1 MTSSK
6 DTTKDTSSSL
16 PADLLTAEAQ
26 LQGAVVAALASGV
39 SRRWSANL
47 RFENL
52 RILPVALRLAR
63 ALLAK
68 DCSVLIVWPDAGAAA
83 LARRDADDLSAITLD
98 FNQLK
103 RKESSTPDTRVLLAV
118 GPQPSDYDDFE
129 AVCDGHAGP
138 VVMLNGRLEDAAVG
152 IGSVARERRRGFV
165 ATWQQ
170 AYWLQPLDGG
180 ALLRSYPETWQLFRL
195 DPDGYRPLS
204 IFETRPDPETIAAVL
219 AGEDPDGLKQ
229 QLKSVDRFLDGLQN

>member
-1 MTSSK
+1 MTSSE
-6 DTTKDTSSSL
+6 DTTSSL
-16 PADLLTAEAQ
+16 PADLLMAEAQ
-26 LQGAVVAALASGV
+26 LQNAVIAALASGAA
-39 SRRWSANL
+39 RRWSANL

-52 RILPVALRLAR
+52 RVLPVALRLAR

-68 DCSVLIVWPDAGAAA
+68 DCPVLVVWPDAGAAA
-83 LARRDADDLSAITLD
+83 LARRDADDLSAVTMD

-103 RKESSTPDTRVLLAV
+103 RKESSTPDTRVLLAI

-165 ATWQQ
+165 ATWLQ
-170 AYWLQPLDGG
+170 AYWLQPLEGG
-180 ALLRSYPETWQLFRL
+180 ALLRSYPENWQLFRL

-204 IFETRPDPETIAAVL
+204 SFGMRPDPESIAAVL
-219 AGEDPDGLKQ
+219 AGEDPVGLKQ

>member
-6 DTTKDTSSSL
+6 DTTRSL
-16 PADLLTAEAQ
+16 PADLLMAEAQ
-26 LQGAVVAALASGV
+26 LQDAVVAALASGAA
-39 SRRWSANL
+39 RRWSANL

-68 DCSVLIVWPDAGAAA
+68 DCPVLIVWPDAGAAA
-83 LARRDADDLSAITLD
+83 LSRRDAVDLSPFILD

-103 RKESSTPDTRVLLAV
+103 QKESSVPDTRVLLAV
-118 GPQPSDYDDFE
+118 GPQPSDYDEFE
-129 AVCDGHAGP
+129 AVCGEHAGP

-170 AYWLQPLDGG
+170 AYWLQPLEGG
-180 ALLRSYPETWQLFRL
+180 ALLRSYPEPWQLFRL
-195 DPDGYRPLS
+195 DSDGYRRLS
-204 IFETRPDPETIAAVL
+204 SFETRPDPETIAAVL

>member
-6 DTTKDTSSSL
+6 DTTRSL
-16 PADLLTAEAQ
+16 PADLLMAEAQ
-26 LQGAVVAALASGV
+26 LQEAVVAALASGAA
-39 SRRWSANL
+39 RRWSANL

-68 DCSVLIVWPDAGAAA
+68 DCPVLIVWPDAGAAA
-83 LARRDADDLSAITLD
+83 LSRRDAVALSPFTLD

-103 RKESSTPDTRVLLAV
+103 QKESSVPDTRVLLAV
-118 GPQPSDYDDFE
+118 GPQPSDYDEFE
-129 AVCDGHAGP
+129 AVCGEHAGP

-170 AYWLQPLDGG
+170 AYWLQPLEGG
-180 ALLRSYPETWQLFRL
+180 ALLRSYPEPWQLFRL
-195 DPDGYRPLS
+195 DSDGYRRLS
-204 IFETRPDPETIAAVL
+204 SFETRPDPETIAAVL